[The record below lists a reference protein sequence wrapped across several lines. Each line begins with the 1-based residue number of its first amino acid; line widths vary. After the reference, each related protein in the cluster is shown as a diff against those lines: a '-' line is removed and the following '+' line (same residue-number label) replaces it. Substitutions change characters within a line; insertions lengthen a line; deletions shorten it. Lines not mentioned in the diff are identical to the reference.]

1 MGLSHG
7 ALIPSLPSPPA
18 PPACCSTSRSS
29 TRGHPGAGAPVR
41 GRRLRGPGRA
51 GPGAAE
57 CGGGG
62 SRMREARFRDNF
74 WSTDLTSTV
83 GYDSIIQHLND
94 GRKNCKEFEDFLKER
109 AIIEEKYGKELIN
122 LSKKKPCGQ
131 TELNTLKRS
140 LDVFKQQVDNVGQG
154 HIQLAQTLREEAKK
168 MEDFREKQKLHRK
181 KIELIMEAIH
191 KNRNLQY
198 KKTMEAKRLYEQRCR
213 DKDEAE
219 QAVHRNANLVTQKQQ
234 EKLFLKLAQT
244 KSALEDTDRSYQQC
258 VTTMEKIRDE
268 WQNEHI
274 KACEFFETQECER
287 INYFRNALWLH
298 VNQLSLGCV
307 QNDEKYEE
315 IRKSL
320 EMCSIEKDVDFFVNL
335 RKTGSLAPAPVV
347 YENYYNAQRNVT
359 PVRSPAP
366 VPIPRRGPLPT
377 PTSAPGE
384 PDYATVDGYSLVFQK
399 AEDTVG
405 LTSVVEMAF
414 SVIPRHTE
422 MKCFCFSREY
432 LRTTIIICTFRKC
445 LLKIYAGD
453 QQTPWMD
460 LHIPGRKGPDA
471 GIICVR
477 KRF

>member
-1 MGLSHG
+1 
-7 ALIPSLPSPPA
+7 
-18 PPACCSTSRSS
+18 
-29 TRGHPGAGAPVR
+29 
-41 GRRLRGPGRA
+41 
-51 GPGAAE
+51 
-57 CGGGG
+57 
-62 SRMREARFRDNF
+62 
-74 WSTDLTSTV
+74 STDLTSTV

-131 TELNTLKRS
+131 TELKNS
-140 LDVFKQQVDNVGQG
+140 LFRNIYIYINIEFIFSAEIDNVGQG

-198 KKTMEAKRLYEQRCR
+198 KKTMEVEQMCCCF
-213 DKDEAE
+213 
-219 QAVHRNANLVTQKQQ
+219 LPLLSVTPLLHLPYLSCFWQ
-234 EKLFLKLAQT
+234 LFLKLAQT
-244 KSALEDTDRSYQQC
+244 KSALEDTDRSYQQS
-258 VTTMEKIRDE
+258 VTTMEKIREE

-359 PVRSPAP
+359 PARSPAP
-366 VPIPRRGPLPT
+366 VPI
-377 PTSAPGE
+377 
-384 PDYATVDGYSLVFQK
+384 
-399 AEDTVG
+399 
-405 LTSVVEMAF
+405 
-414 SVIPRHTE
+414 
-422 MKCFCFSREY
+422 SR
-432 LRTTIIICTFRKC
+432 
-445 LLKIYAGD
+445 
-453 QQTPWMD
+453 
-460 LHIPGRKGPDA
+460 
-471 GIICVR
+471 
-477 KRF
+477 

>member
-1 MGLSHG
+1 
-7 ALIPSLPSPPA
+7 
-18 PPACCSTSRSS
+18 
-29 TRGHPGAGAPVR
+29 
-41 GRRLRGPGRA
+41 
-51 GPGAAE
+51 
-57 CGGGG
+57 
-62 SRMREARFRDNF
+62 
-74 WSTDLTSTV
+74 STDLTSTV

-140 LDVFKQQVDNVGQG
+140 LDVFKQQIDNVGQG

-198 KKTMEAKRLYEQRCR
+198 KKTME
-213 DKDEAE
+213 
-219 QAVHRNANLVTQKQQ
+219 VKQMCCCFLPCGQ
-234 EKLFLKLAQT
+234 PLLHLPCLSCFCQLFLKLAQT
-244 KSALEDTDRSYQQC
+244 KSALEDTDRSYQQS
-258 VTTMEKIRDE
+258 VTTMEKIREE

-366 VPIPRRGPLPT
+366 VPI
-377 PTSAPGE
+377 
-384 PDYATVDGYSLVFQK
+384 
-399 AEDTVG
+399 
-405 LTSVVEMAF
+405 
-414 SVIPRHTE
+414 
-422 MKCFCFSREY
+422 SR
-432 LRTTIIICTFRKC
+432 
-445 LLKIYAGD
+445 
-453 QQTPWMD
+453 
-460 LHIPGRKGPDA
+460 
-471 GIICVR
+471 
-477 KRF
+477 

>member
-1 MGLSHG
+1 
-7 ALIPSLPSPPA
+7 
-18 PPACCSTSRSS
+18 
-29 TRGHPGAGAPVR
+29 
-41 GRRLRGPGRA
+41 
-51 GPGAAE
+51 
-57 CGGGG
+57 
-62 SRMREARFRDNF
+62 
-74 WSTDLTSTV
+74 STDLTSTV

-140 LDVFKQQVDNVGQG
+140 LDVFKQHNVGQG

-198 KKTMEAKRLYEQRCR
+198 KKTME
-213 DKDEAE
+213 
-219 QAVHRNANLVTQKQQ
+219 VKQMCCCFLPCGLLLHFLCLSRFWQ
-234 EKLFLKLAQT
+234 LFLKLAQT
-244 KSALEDTDRSYQQC
+244 KSALEDTDRSYQQS
-258 VTTMEKIRDE
+258 VTTMEKIREE

-298 VNQLSLGCV
+298 VNQLSVGCV

-359 PVRSPAP
+359 PARSPVP
-366 VPIPRRGPLPT
+366 VPISRRGPLPT

-384 PDYATVDGYSLVFQK
+384 PDYATVDGYSLV
-399 AEDTVG
+399 
-405 LTSVVEMAF
+405 
-414 SVIPRHTE
+414 
-422 MKCFCFSREY
+422 
-432 LRTTIIICTFRKC
+432 
-445 LLKIYAGD
+445 
-453 QQTPWMD
+453 
-460 LHIPGRKGPDA
+460 
-471 GIICVR
+471 
-477 KRF
+477 

>member
-1 MGLSHG
+1 
-7 ALIPSLPSPPA
+7 
-18 PPACCSTSRSS
+18 
-29 TRGHPGAGAPVR
+29 
-41 GRRLRGPGRA
+41 
-51 GPGAAE
+51 
-57 CGGGG
+57 
-62 SRMREARFRDNF
+62 
-74 WSTDLTSTV
+74 STDLTSTV

-140 LDVFKQQVDNVGQG
+140 LDVFKQQIDNVGQG

-198 KKTMEAKRLYEQRCR
+198 KKTMEVKQTCCCFLPWGALLYLSSLSHSWQ
-213 DKDEAE
+213 
-219 QAVHRNANLVTQKQQ
+219 
-234 EKLFLKLAQT
+234 LFLKLAQT
-244 KSALEDTDRSYQQC
+244 KSALEDSDRSYQQS
-258 VTTMEKIRDE
+258 VTTLEKIREE
-268 WQNEHI
+268 WQKEHI

-298 VNQLSLGCV
+298 VNQLSQDCV

-320 EMCSIEKDVDFFVNL
+320 EMCSIEKDIDFYVNL

-347 YENYYNAQRNVT
+347 YENYYNTQRNAT
-359 PVRSPAP
+359 PVRSPVP
-366 VPIPRRGPLPT
+366 VAISRRGPLPT

-384 PDYATVDGYSLVFQK
+384 PDYATVDGYSL
-399 AEDTVG
+399 
-405 LTSVVEMAF
+405 
-414 SVIPRHTE
+414 I
-422 MKCFCFSREY
+422 
-432 LRTTIIICTFRKC
+432 
-445 LLKIYAGD
+445 
-453 QQTPWMD
+453 
-460 LHIPGRKGPDA
+460 
-471 GIICVR
+471 
-477 KRF
+477 

>member
-1 MGLSHG
+1 
-7 ALIPSLPSPPA
+7 
-18 PPACCSTSRSS
+18 
-29 TRGHPGAGAPVR
+29 
-41 GRRLRGPGRA
+41 
-51 GPGAAE
+51 
-57 CGGGG
+57 
-62 SRMREARFRDNF
+62 
-74 WSTDLTSTV
+74 STDLTSTV
-83 GYDSIIQHLND
+83 GYDSIIQHLNN

-140 LDVFKQQVDNVGQG
+140 LDVFKQQIDNVGQG

-198 KKTMEAKRLYEQRCR
+198 KKTVEVKQMCLLFLAMWCHWSY
-213 DKDEAE
+213 
-219 QAVHRNANLVTQKQQ
+219 TQPLLHLSYLSCFWQ
-234 EKLFLKLAQT
+234 LFLKLAQT
-244 KSALEDTDRSYQQC
+244 KSALEDTDRSYQQS
-258 VTTMEKIRDE
+258 VTTMEKIREE

-359 PVRSPAP
+359 PARSPAP
-366 VPIPRRGPLPT
+366 VPI
-377 PTSAPGE
+377 
-384 PDYATVDGYSLVFQK
+384 
-399 AEDTVG
+399 
-405 LTSVVEMAF
+405 
-414 SVIPRHTE
+414 
-422 MKCFCFSREY
+422 SR
-432 LRTTIIICTFRKC
+432 
-445 LLKIYAGD
+445 
-453 QQTPWMD
+453 
-460 LHIPGRKGPDA
+460 
-471 GIICVR
+471 
-477 KRF
+477 

>member
-1 MGLSHG
+1 YLRNNLEGNTD
-7 ALIPSLPSPPA
+7 PS
-18 PPACCSTSRSS
+18 
-29 TRGHPGAGAPVR
+29 
-41 GRRLRGPGRA
+41 
-51 GPGAAE
+51 E
-57 CGGGG
+57 
-62 SRMREARFRDNF
+62 
-74 WSTDLTSTV
+74 STDLTSTV

-140 LDVFKQQVDNVGQG
+140 LDVFKQQIDNVGQG

-234 EKLFLKLAQT
+234 EKVW
-244 KSALEDTDRSYQQC
+244 EVGGHGVGR
-258 VTTMEKIRDE
+258 ERDVFSCSC
-268 WQNEHI
+268 H
-274 KACEFFETQECER
+274 FFETQECER

-335 RKTGSLAPAPVV
+335 RKTGSLAPGKSLVELQKVISSALCFLLC
-347 YENYYNAQRNVT
+347 
-359 PVRSPAP
+359 
-366 VPIPRRGPLPT
+366 RRGPLPT
-377 PTSAPGE
+377 PTNAPGE
-384 PDYATVDGYSLVFQK
+384 LLLHGLSGHKGELSLQPFPKVPFQLLW
-399 AEDTVG
+399 TP
-405 LTSVVEMAF
+405 F
-414 SVIPRHTE
+414 RHQKE
-422 MKCFCFSREY
+422 
-432 LRTTIIICTFRKC
+432 L
-445 LLKIYAGD
+445 
-453 QQTPWMD
+453 
-460 LHIPGRKGPDA
+460 
-471 GIICVR
+471 
-477 KRF
+477 

>member
-1 MGLSHG
+1 
-7 ALIPSLPSPPA
+7 
-18 PPACCSTSRSS
+18 
-29 TRGHPGAGAPVR
+29 
-41 GRRLRGPGRA
+41 
-51 GPGAAE
+51 
-57 CGGGG
+57 
-62 SRMREARFRDNF
+62 MREARFRDHF

-140 LDVFKQQVDNVGQG
+140 LDVFKQQIDNVGQG

-168 MEDFREKQKLHRK
+168 MEEFREKQKLHRK

-244 KSALEDTDRSYQQC
+244 KSALEDSDRSYQQSI
-258 VTTMEKIRDE
+258 TALEKIREE
-268 WQNEHI
+268 WMKEHI

-287 INYFRNALWLH
+287 IRYFRSALWLH
-298 VNQLSLGCV
+298 VNQLSQGCV

-320 EMCSIEKDVDFFVNL
+320 EMCSIEKDIDFFVNL
-335 RKTGSLAPAPVV
+335 RKTGSSAPAPVV
-347 YENYYNAQRNVT
+347 YENYYNTQRNAT
-359 PVRSPAP
+359 PVRSPVS
-366 VPIPRRGPLPT
+366 VPISRRAPPPT
-377 PTSAPGE
+377 PTSGPGD
-384 PDYATVDGYSLVFQK
+384 PDYATIDGYSL
-399 AEDTVG
+399 
-405 LTSVVEMAF
+405 
-414 SVIPRHTE
+414 IHR
-422 MKCFCFSREY
+422 
-432 LRTTIIICTFRKC
+432 
-445 LLKIYAGD
+445 
-453 QQTPWMD
+453 
-460 LHIPGRKGPDA
+460 
-471 GIICVR
+471 
-477 KRF
+477 

>member
-1 MGLSHG
+1 M
-7 ALIPSLPSPPA
+7 
-18 PPACCSTSRSS
+18 
-29 TRGHPGAGAPVR
+29 
-41 GRRLRGPGRA
+41 
-51 GPGAAE
+51 
-57 CGGGG
+57 
-62 SRMREARFRDNF
+62 
-74 WSTDLTSTV
+74 
-83 GYDSIIQHLND
+83 
-94 GRKNCKEFEDFLKER
+94 
-109 AIIEEKYGKELIN
+109 EE
-122 LSKKKPCGQ
+122 
-131 TELNTLKRS
+131 
-140 LDVFKQQVDNVGQG
+140 
-154 HIQLAQTLREEAKK
+154 
-168 MEDFREKQKLHRK
+168 FREKQKLHRK

-244 KSALEDTDRSYQQC
+244 KSALEDTDRTYQQS
-258 VTTMEKIRDE
+258 VSTMEKIRDE

-366 VPIPRRGPLPT
+366 VPISRG
-377 PTSAPGE
+377 A
-384 PDYATVDGYSLVFQK
+384 
-399 AEDTVG
+399 
-405 LTSVVEMAF
+405 
-414 SVIPRHTE
+414 
-422 MKCFCFSREY
+422 
-432 LRTTIIICTFRKC
+432 
-445 LLKIYAGD
+445 
-453 QQTPWMD
+453 
-460 LHIPGRKGPDA
+460 
-471 GIICVR
+471 
-477 KRF
+477 

>member
-1 MGLSHG
+1 MPPSSAADSSSAKKLRSLVVHG
-7 ALIPSLPSPPA
+7 G
-18 PPACCSTSRSS
+18 ACVSC
-29 TRGHPGAGAPVR
+29 PGFF
-41 GRRLRGPGRA
+41 
-51 GPGAAE
+51 
-57 CGGGG
+57 C
-62 SRMREARFRDNF
+62 M
-74 WSTDLTSTV
+74 STDLTSTV

-140 LDVFKQQVDNVGQG
+140 LDTFKQQIDNVGQG

-219 QAVHRNANLVTQKQQ
+219 QAVHRNANMVTQKQQ

-244 KSALEDTDRSYQQC
+244 KSALEDSDRSYQQS
-258 VTTMEKIRDE
+258 VTTLEKIREE
-268 WQNEHI
+268 WQKEHI
-274 KACEFFETQECER
+274 KACE
-287 INYFRNALWLH
+287 
-298 VNQLSLGCV
+298 
-307 QNDEKYEE
+307 KYEN

-320 EMCSIEKDVDFFVNL
+320 EMCSIEKDIDFFVNL

-347 YENYYNAQRNVT
+347 YENYYNTQRNPA

-366 VPIPRRGPLPT
+366 APISRRGPLPT
-377 PTSAPGE
+377 PTSTPGE
-384 PDYATVDGYSLVFQK
+384 PDYTTIDGYSL
-399 AEDTVG
+399 
-405 LTSVVEMAF
+405 
-414 SVIPRHTE
+414 IH
-422 MKCFCFSREY
+422 
-432 LRTTIIICTFRKC
+432 
-445 LLKIYAGD
+445 
-453 QQTPWMD
+453 
-460 LHIPGRKGPDA
+460 H
-471 GIICVR
+471 
-477 KRF
+477 

>member
-1 MGLSHG
+1 
-7 ALIPSLPSPPA
+7 
-18 PPACCSTSRSS
+18 
-29 TRGHPGAGAPVR
+29 
-41 GRRLRGPGRA
+41 
-51 GPGAAE
+51 
-57 CGGGG
+57 
-62 SRMREARFRDNF
+62 MREARFRDHF

-140 LDVFKQQVDNVGQG
+140 LDVFKQQIDNVGQG

-244 KSALEDTDRSYQQC
+244 KSALEDTDRSYQQS
-258 VTTMEKIRDE
+258 VTTMEKIREE

-274 KACEFFETQECER
+274 KACEVNAPKHLHMVAWSSGFAVLQGSGTVQIFLSVYSPDSECIAANPLCVSQAWLLDSRPHCFKVHALILLFFFPHR
-287 INYFRNALWLH
+287 
-298 VNQLSLGCV
+298 
-307 QNDEKYEE
+307 
-315 IRKSL
+315 
-320 EMCSIEKDVDFFVNL
+320 
-335 RKTGSLAPAPVV
+335 
-347 YENYYNAQRNVT
+347 
-359 PVRSPAP
+359 
-366 VPIPRRGPLPT
+366 
-377 PTSAPGE
+377 
-384 PDYATVDGYSLVFQK
+384 
-399 AEDTVG
+399 
-405 LTSVVEMAF
+405 
-414 SVIPRHTE
+414 
-422 MKCFCFSREY
+422 
-432 LRTTIIICTFRKC
+432 
-445 LLKIYAGD
+445 LLKL
-453 QQTPWMD
+453 TES
-460 LHIPGRKGPDA
+460 R
-471 GIICVR
+471 
-477 KRF
+477 

>member
-1 MGLSHG
+1 
-7 ALIPSLPSPPA
+7 
-18 PPACCSTSRSS
+18 
-29 TRGHPGAGAPVR
+29 
-41 GRRLRGPGRA
+41 
-51 GPGAAE
+51 
-57 CGGGG
+57 
-62 SRMREARFRDNF
+62 
-74 WSTDLTSTV
+74 STDLTSTV

-140 LDVFKQQVDNVGQG
+140 LDVFKQQIDNVGQG

-198 KKTMEAKRLYEQRCR
+198 KKTMEVKLMCCCF
-213 DKDEAE
+213 
-219 QAVHRNANLVTQKQQ
+219 LPCGCTQPLLHLPCLSCFWQ
-234 EKLFLKLAQT
+234 LFLKLAQT
-244 KSALEDTDRSYQQC
+244 KSALEDTDRSYQQS
-258 VTTMEKIRDE
+258 VTTMEKIREE

-315 IRKSL
+315 IRRSL

-359 PVRSPAP
+359 PARSPAP
-366 VPIPRRGPLPT
+366 VPISRRGPLPT

-384 PDYATVDGYSLVFQK
+384 PDYATVDGYSLV
-399 AEDTVG
+399 
-405 LTSVVEMAF
+405 
-414 SVIPRHTE
+414 
-422 MKCFCFSREY
+422 
-432 LRTTIIICTFRKC
+432 
-445 LLKIYAGD
+445 
-453 QQTPWMD
+453 
-460 LHIPGRKGPDA
+460 
-471 GIICVR
+471 
-477 KRF
+477 

>member
-1 MGLSHG
+1 
-7 ALIPSLPSPPA
+7 
-18 PPACCSTSRSS
+18 
-29 TRGHPGAGAPVR
+29 
-41 GRRLRGPGRA
+41 
-51 GPGAAE
+51 
-57 CGGGG
+57 
-62 SRMREARFRDNF
+62 
-74 WSTDLTSTV
+74 STDLTSTV

-140 LDVFKQQVDNVGQG
+140 LDVFKQQIDNVGQG

-198 KKTMEAKRLYEQRCR
+198 KKTMEVKQMCCCFLPCGA
-213 DKDEAE
+213 
-219 QAVHRNANLVTQKQQ
+219 TQPLLHLPCLSHFWQ
-234 EKLFLKLAQT
+234 LFLKLAQT
-244 KSALEDTDRSYQQC
+244 KSALEDTDRSYQQS
-258 VTTMEKIRDE
+258 VTTMEKIREE

-315 IRKSL
+315 IRRSL

-359 PVRSPAP
+359 PARSPAP
-366 VPIPRRGPLPT
+366 VPISRRGPLPT

-384 PDYATVDGYSLVFQK
+384 PDYATVDGYSLV
-399 AEDTVG
+399 
-405 LTSVVEMAF
+405 
-414 SVIPRHTE
+414 
-422 MKCFCFSREY
+422 
-432 LRTTIIICTFRKC
+432 
-445 LLKIYAGD
+445 
-453 QQTPWMD
+453 
-460 LHIPGRKGPDA
+460 
-471 GIICVR
+471 
-477 KRF
+477 

>member
-1 MGLSHG
+1 
-7 ALIPSLPSPPA
+7 
-18 PPACCSTSRSS
+18 
-29 TRGHPGAGAPVR
+29 
-41 GRRLRGPGRA
+41 
-51 GPGAAE
+51 
-57 CGGGG
+57 
-62 SRMREARFRDNF
+62 
-74 WSTDLTSTV
+74 STDLTSTV

-140 LDVFKQQVDNVGQG
+140 LDVFKQQIDNVGQG

-198 KKTMEAKRLYEQRCR
+198 KKTMEVKQMCCCFLPCGLM
-213 DKDEAE
+213 
-219 QAVHRNANLVTQKQQ
+219 HHTHTQSTGTGLNERETFSQNMTC
-234 EKLFLKLAQT
+234 L
-244 KSALEDTDRSYQQC
+244 TDRSYQQN

-359 PVRSPAP
+359 PARSPAP
-366 VPIPRRGPLPT
+366 VPI
-377 PTSAPGE
+377 
-384 PDYATVDGYSLVFQK
+384 
-399 AEDTVG
+399 
-405 LTSVVEMAF
+405 
-414 SVIPRHTE
+414 
-422 MKCFCFSREY
+422 SR
-432 LRTTIIICTFRKC
+432 
-445 LLKIYAGD
+445 
-453 QQTPWMD
+453 
-460 LHIPGRKGPDA
+460 
-471 GIICVR
+471 
-477 KRF
+477 

>member
-1 MGLSHG
+1 
-7 ALIPSLPSPPA
+7 
-18 PPACCSTSRSS
+18 
-29 TRGHPGAGAPVR
+29 
-41 GRRLRGPGRA
+41 
-51 GPGAAE
+51 
-57 CGGGG
+57 
-62 SRMREARFRDNF
+62 
-74 WSTDLTSTV
+74 STDLTSTV

-140 LDVFKQQVDNVGQG
+140 LDIFKQQIDNVGQG

-198 KKTMEAKRLYEQRCR
+198 KKTVEVMQMYWFFLPCGLIAMDR
-213 DKDEAE
+213 DTFS
-219 QAVHRNANLVTQKQQ
+219 QNMIC
-234 EKLFLKLAQT
+234 LA
-244 KSALEDTDRSYQQC
+244 DRSYQQS
-258 VTTMEKIRDE
+258 VTTMEKIREE

-320 EMCSIEKDVDFFVNL
+320 EMCSIEKDLDFFVNL

-359 PVRSPAP
+359 PARSPAP
-366 VPIPRRGPLPT
+366 VPISRRGPLPT

-384 PDYATVDGYSLVFQK
+384 PDYATVDGYSLV
-399 AEDTVG
+399 
-405 LTSVVEMAF
+405 
-414 SVIPRHTE
+414 
-422 MKCFCFSREY
+422 
-432 LRTTIIICTFRKC
+432 
-445 LLKIYAGD
+445 
-453 QQTPWMD
+453 
-460 LHIPGRKGPDA
+460 
-471 GIICVR
+471 
-477 KRF
+477 

>member
-1 MGLSHG
+1 MGICGTWVGLAVLSKWLDSMTLEGFCNLSDSMIPRNLPEVFLKLRAGRAGSLGAAVQPLAELLRRRSPCPWGHGPARLASSHG
-7 ALIPSLPSPPA
+7 ALLPSLPSPPV
-18 PPACCSTSRSS
+18 PPACRSPSRSS

-41 GRRLRGPGRA
+41 GRRLGGAGRA
-51 GPGAAE
+51 GQGAAE
-57 CGGGG
+57 RGGGG

-140 LDVFKQQVDNVGQG
+140 LDVFKQQIDNVGQG

-244 KSALEDTDRSYQQC
+244 KSALEDTDRSYQQS

-359 PVRSPAP
+359 PARSPAP
-366 VPIPRRGPLPT
+366 VPISRRGPLPT

-384 PDYATVDGYSLVFQK
+384 PDYATVDGYSLVHF
-399 AEDTVG
+399 
-405 LTSVVEMAF
+405 
-414 SVIPRHTE
+414 
-422 MKCFCFSREY
+422 
-432 LRTTIIICTFRKC
+432 
-445 LLKIYAGD
+445 
-453 QQTPWMD
+453 
-460 LHIPGRKGPDA
+460 
-471 GIICVR
+471 
-477 KRF
+477 